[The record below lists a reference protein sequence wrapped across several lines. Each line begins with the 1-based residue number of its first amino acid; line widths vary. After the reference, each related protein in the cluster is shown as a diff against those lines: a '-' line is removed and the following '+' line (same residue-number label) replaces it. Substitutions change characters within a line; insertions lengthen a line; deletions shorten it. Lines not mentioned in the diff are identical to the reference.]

1 MVDLGKLATSL
12 HLFSLSLSQTSG
24 QVFYASPSH
33 SITQTFGHYV
43 TAAVFGNA
51 CGPSIDRVMNCTL
64 DFLENQVL
72 MSYVWDGIAYEA
84 PLSLKSSFK
93 SIWSSSARFNW
104 ILLKEKESHQ
114 VSADL
119 VVWHLKGWLGWF
131 HYVKGMLGFSLK
143 FCPYDVIKDCL

>member
-1 MVDLGKLATSL
+1 MEDLGKLATSL
-12 HLFSLSLSQTSG
+12 HLFSLSQTSG
-24 QVFYASPSH
+24 QVFYAFPSH
-33 SITQTFGHYV
+33 SITQTFGHYI

-51 CGPSIDRVMNCTL
+51 CGPSIDRVMNCTS

-104 ILLKEKESHQ
+104 ILLKEKVEITSGLCWFSS
-114 VSADL
+114 VAFKRLAGVISLCEAD
-119 VVWHLKGWLGWF
+119 V
-131 HYVKGMLGFSLK
+131 GFFFEILSLW
-143 FCPYDVIKDCL
+143 CH